1 MFIGGLAARRW
12 RGGRLP
18 FGPGPTPEDAEEAD
32 EVLAD
37 LAHVLVGQ
45 PPFGSRLEDPAGQV
59 PHTVST
65 LG

>member
-1 MFIGGLAARRW
+1 
-12 RGGRLP
+12 LP
-18 FGPGPTPEDAEEAD
+18 FGTGPIAEDAEEAD

-45 PPFGSRLEDPAGQV
+45 PPFGSRFEDLAGQV
-59 PHTVST
+59 PHTVSI